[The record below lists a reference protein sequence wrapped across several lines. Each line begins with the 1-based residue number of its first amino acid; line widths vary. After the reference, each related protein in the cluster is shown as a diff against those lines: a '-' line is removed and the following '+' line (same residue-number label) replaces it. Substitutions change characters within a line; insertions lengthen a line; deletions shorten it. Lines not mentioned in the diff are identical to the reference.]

1 VVKDYNKIIRNISV
15 AIAGIFEKCGNL
27 TQQDAP
33 HKNKEGAQEAA
44 QFHRFLYPPYQDSN

>member
-1 VVKDYNKIIRNISV
+1 MKNYNEVIRNISV

-33 HKNKEGAQEAA
+33 HKNKRNNRKLERNA
-44 QFHRFLYPPYQDSN
+44 